1 MEILDNIPF
10 SINSEDVV
18 KELRFRQKNPSIEK
32 TAQELLEATK
42 PIAKP
47 KALYKVSYING
58 KNEDSVDIDG
68 LIFTSRILRMNL
80 ENAERVFPYVVTA
93 GRELEE
99 IEISKEDI
107 MRVFCLDTI
116 KEMILERAIRY
127 FENYLKEIYALGKMS
142 HMSPGSLHNWP
153 VSQQRHLFSIFGN
166 VEELIGV
173 KLTKSFMMG
182 PVKSV
187 SGIFF
192 PTEIDFKSCM
202 LCTREKCIKRRARY
216 DPEMAEKYRVSRK
229 K

>member
-1 MEILDNIPF
+1 MEILNNIPF
-10 SINSEDVV
+10 TINSEDVV

-32 TAQELLEATK
+32 TAYELLEATK

-58 KNEDSVDIDG
+58 KDEDSVDIDG
-68 LIFTSRILRMNL
+68 IRFTSRILRMNL

-107 MRVFCLDTI
+107 MRIFCLDKI

-127 FENYLKEIYALGKMS
+127 FEKYLKDIYALGKMS
-142 HMSPGSLHNWP
+142 HMSPGSLNNWP
-153 VSQQRHLFSIFGN
+153 VSEQRHLFSIFGD

-173 KLTKSFMMG
+173 KLTKSFMMD

-202 LCTREKCIKRRARY
+202 LCTRERCIKRRASY